1 MIERAPEYGPIKH
14 DKKQRVFHKKSMHEI
29 FSIFLKASRSWI
41 QSIRTVVQ
49 SFTDDIFKHKNSFDS
64 NLMDKNQGEYISVFL
79 LSLTS
84 MLVDGEMNSE
94 GRCSQAALSVAE
106 FIAYNIQTIKRSRI
120 TNLDNRHHDS

>member
-1 MIERAPEYGPIKH
+1 
-14 DKKQRVFHKKSMHEI
+14 
-29 FSIFLKASRSWI
+29 
-41 QSIRTVVQ
+41 
-49 SFTDDIFKHKNSFDS
+49 
-64 NLMDKNQGEYISVFL
+64 MDKNQGEYISVFL